1 MSKGKQRRPSPKKP
15 SRTSTV
21 ATADPRP
28 QTERTVTVLEPHSR
42 APLHAAGAFTL
53 LWCAA
58 LGLLAWQTANPVT
71 LNVAQLANADFVV
84 TATVSPKNP
93 TTVDVEKEWKREANL
108 GSITVEQLQETN
120 AQPGETYLM
129 PLTRHA
135 GDVFQ
140 ITPAGSAKHK
150 QLLLVY
156 PVSPASLEQLRH
168 WRDEQE

>member
-1 MSKGKQRRPSPKKP
+1 MLQ
-15 SRTSTV
+15 
-21 ATADPRP
+21 PR
-28 QTERTVTVLEPHSR
+28 SR

-58 LGLLAWQTANPVT
+58 LGLLAWQTANPLT

-84 TATVSPKNP
+84 TATVSPENP
-93 TTVDVEKEWKREANL
+93 TTVDVEKEWKREAKL
-108 GSITVEQLQETN
+108 GSITVENLRDTN

-140 ITPAGSAKHK
+140 VTPTPLTKH
-150 QLLLVY
+150 QRVPLVY
-156 PVSPASLEQLRH
+156 PATPKAFEQLRH
-168 WRDEQE
+168 WLDKQE